1 MIYGDNADQGYIRGR
16 SFAHPKLR
24 LSFSVPAGFR
34 LYNQSQAVI
43 ARDADGKANI
53 QFDRAPQ
60 PYGGAMTASQTKVCG
75 ANVRLRGVEAF
86 TVNVLPAGTAAV
98 SGSRQALPCGT
109 ATCRDKVG
117 SVV

>member
-43 ARDADGKANI
+43 ARDADGKAII
-53 QFDRAPQ
+53 QFDRATK
-60 PYGGAMTASQTKVCG
+60 PYGGAMTDYLTKVRG
-75 ANVRLRGVEAF
+75 AYGGPRGGEASKE
-86 TVNVLPAGTAAV
+86 NGPHEAPAAV
-98 SGSRQALPCGT
+98 AGRA
-109 ATCRDKVG
+109 
-117 SVV
+117 

>member
-43 ARDADGKANI
+43 AGDADGKALI
-53 QFDRAPQ
+53 QFHRAAKPS
-60 PYGGAMTASQTKVCG
+60 GGRMTDYLQKGWGS
-75 ANVRLRGVEAF
+75 NVQLGWVVAV
-86 TVNVLPAGTAAV
+86 TVTGRTGGIAAGE
-98 SGSRQALPCGT
+98 GQHG
-109 ATCRDKVG
+109 KG
-117 SVV
+117 E